1 MTTAILIN
9 CFQVPAEREEEFLKL
24 WHEADALLRTRG
36 GYLTTRLYKAL
47 QPDSRYQY
55 INIAE
60 PAGMIPA
67 RKPGQARS
75 SNRAPQAAA
84 AGLEYGFPVRAVP
97 SAVLAVAGMDRQDG

>member
-1 MTTAILIN
+1 MTAAILIN

-36 GYLTTRLYKAL
+36 GYLTTRLHKAL

-60 PAGMIPA
+60 LDSVETWKAAITSPEFTAITAQMAGFHPVPGVYTVTVSHG
-67 RKPGQARS
+67 RKTSTRP
-75 SNRAPQAAA
+75 
-84 AGLEYGFPVRAVP
+84 
-97 SAVLAVAGMDRQDG
+97 D